1 MNLRNGLLYV
11 GQELGLGHVVRTF
24 VLILFA
30 LGGVTSA
37 SAGGDELRTVQFD
50 ELEQYWERS
59 VTGSEVDSEVAQSI
73 LNTLEEGETAHATVT
88 FVIDE
93 HGEVGQWSIEEA
105 SHEGL
110 LVPLLKGQVASYSFR
125 PASELSEPVPV
136 RVVLQDVF
144 ERY

>member
-1 MNLRNGLLYV
+1 MRTCLFILLVLGTV
-11 GQELGLGHVVRTF
+11 G
-24 VLILFA
+24 
-30 LGGVTSA
+30 SA
-37 SAGGDELRTVQFD
+37 SAGGDDLRTVQFD
-50 ELEQYWERS
+50 ELGQYWERS
-59 VTGSEVDSEVAQSI
+59 VTGSEVGSEMAQRI

-110 LVPLLKGQVASYSFR
+110 LVPLLKGQVASYSFQ

-136 RVVLQDVF
+136 RVVMQDVF